1 MMSALSGSWT
11 GLAEALT
18 RSFLMWQGG
27 AFTKLSRI
35 SRRAQREKSGNE
47 GRSRGGPL
55 LPGDFGLYSRTS
67 TIYEGPSLMADLID
81 RVNVSSWLACVTR
94 DWRYLRILSSN
105 IIRVFAIYQILL
117 GWKA

>member
-67 TIYEGPSLMADLID
+67 TIIHEEALSLMADLIPD
-81 RVNVSSWLACVTR
+81 VGYRIFHGSHVLCVPR
-94 DWRYLRILSSN
+94 D
-105 IIRVFAIYQILL
+105 
-117 GWKA
+117 